1 MFSFPGGV
9 CYTFGMH
16 DNEIR
21 ITKKRILAWQ
31 RIGLVLL
38 LVFCVYAA
46 ASAPETVPFT
56 VSDTDGTVTVE
67 VPAGTGIGTALAI
80 CGKSLTSRDTT
91 SLPLTEKIYSATAVT
106 INRDAQDAPQAQG
119 AAALSA
125 KIYDINLSYYQ
136 SILAEEE
143 EQRKREEMLEQMRQ
157 SGPAEVTAVI
167 NPDGTITTRQG
178 TYEIVDVITMEASA
192 YCPCEICCGIYA
204 SGYTADGSKAT
215 AMHTVATSD
224 DYDFGTLMY
233 IPYFDNVFEVEDRGG
248 AIQDNRI
255 DIYYDTHE
263 EALIFGR
270 HTIIVYIIR

>member
-1 MFSFPGGV
+1 MFSYRAGM
-9 CYTFGMH
+9 CYTHGMP
-16 DNEIR
+16 DKELLLR
-21 ITKKRILAWQ
+21 KKGILAWQ

-38 LVFCVYAA
+38 LVFCVYASA
-46 ASAPETVPFT
+46 AAPETVPFT
-56 VSDTDGTVTVE
+56 VCDTDGTITVE
-67 VPAGTGIGTALAI
+67 VPSGTVIGTALAV
-80 CGKSLTSRDTT
+80 CGKTLTSRDTA
-91 SLPLTEKIYSATAVT
+91 SLPLTDRIYAPTSVT
-106 INRDAQDAPQAQG
+106 INRNAQDSPGAQDT
-119 AAALSA
+119 AALSA

-143 EQRKREEMLEQMRQ
+143 EQRRREEMLEQMRN